1 MPIAVIAVAEDVLLA
16 SIAERLLAEFG
27 GKYCLK
33 GAVQIVGGHSEIDKK
48 ARKWNESAG
57 NGNVHFVLRDLDSLA
72 PPEYSGKCPQSE
84 ITRLLD
90 GAEKHPHFL
99 FRFAVAE
106 SENWL
111 LADFDNLLDFLG
123 VKRLSAQSPDSI
135 EDGKEYLLR
144 IAARSRNRTMRKG
157 LTRDGGAKPGIL
169 WNDKLT
175 EFVRDKWNPAAAAK
189 NSKSLRRTLARL
201 KEFRPPAD

>member
-1 MPIAVIAVAEDVLLA
+1 MPIFAIVAAEDALLA
-16 SIAERLLAEFG
+16 AIAKRLLAEFG
-27 GKYCLK
+27 DKYVVT
-33 GAVQIVGGHSEIDKK
+33 GQIKTTSGHSEIDKK
-48 ARKWNESAG
+48 ARKWNQSARY
-57 NGNVHFVLRDLDSLA
+57 GNVHFVLRDMDSLA
-72 PPEYSGKCPQSE
+72 PPENSDKCPQSE
-84 ITRLLD
+84 IIRLLD
-90 GAEKHPHFL
+90 GAEKHPRFL

-111 LADFDNLLDFLG
+111 LADFNNLLKFLD
-123 VKRLSAQSPDSI
+123 VKQLPPPSPDSI
-135 EDGKEYLLR
+135 KDGKEYLLR
-144 IAARSRNRTMRKG
+144 IAAQSRNKVMREG
-157 LTRDGGAKPGIL
+157 LTRDNATKPGML